1 MAKSIFP
8 YQQVR
13 RFILDQLDQGIWKP
27 GDVLPAE
34 VKLASQ
40 LAVHRLT
47 VNRVTTELV
56 REGVLERRRGFGT
69 LVRERPTGS
78 AKPVLGRGLVGL
90 VTGHHFNPATNS
102 YYGIIFEN
110 MRKLLSESGI
120 YLMPLG
126 DAKEFFDRP
135 DRIIEGNLKKSLSAI
150 ALLGTGDPGI
160 FSALESFD
168 HPAIIIGV
176 SEYNGPLPSV
186 STDDESDAALV
197 AEKILALGHRDIV
210 HLNAASPLRMHTRLQ
225 GFLGACERAG
235 HAIPFRYVVEAGGLE
250 IADGK
255 AAMSEFLDRNLP
267 CTAVFGGNDNLSL
280 GAISALKER
289 GISVPGQVSVVG
301 FDGIEAALHSHPP
314 LTTMKVSRQRLA
326 EQAAARIVTACT
338 GITTGGLT
346 DRIRSQ
352 WIEGG
357 TLAPPPTS
365 SPSA

>member
-1 MAKSIFP
+1 MAKSLFP

-13 RFILDQLDQGIWKP
+13 RFILDQLEQGIWKP
-27 GDVLPAE
+27 GDLLPAE

-40 LAVHRLT
+40 LTVHRLT

-56 REGVLERRRGFGT
+56 REGVLVRRRGVGT
-69 LVRERPTGS
+69 LVNEKKTG
-78 AKPVLGRGLVGL
+78 ATTKPLLGRGLVGL
-90 VTGHHFNPATNS
+90 MTGHHFNPATNS
-102 YYGIIFEN
+102 YYGIIFEK
-110 MRKLLSESGI
+110 MRKLLSDSGI

-126 DAKEFFDRP
+126 DAKEFFSRP
-135 DRIIEGNLKKSLSAI
+135 DRIIEGNIQKSLSAI

-160 FSALESFD
+160 FSALESFE

-176 SEYNGPLPSV
+176 SEYAGPLPSV

-197 AEKILALGHRDIV
+197 AEKILALGHRNIV

-250 IADGK
+250 VSDGK
-255 AAMSEFLDRNLP
+255 AAMTEFLERNLP

-280 GAISALKER
+280 GAISALKEK
-289 GISVPGQVSVVG
+289 GISVPDQVSVVG

-314 LTTMKVSRQRLA
+314 LTTMRVSRQRLA
-326 EQAAARIVTACT
+326 EQAVARIVSACT
-338 GITTGGLT
+338 GIATSSLT
-346 DRIRSQ
+346 DRLRSQ
-352 WIEGG
+352 WFQGG
-357 TLAPPPTS
+357 TLAAPPALMP
-365 SPSA
+365 